1 MAILTGTP
9 LGVITSQEEIYVE
22 GSPYLY
28 FQDYNANPRYNPDAQ
43 GYYWNLT
50 GSATYPVL
58 NLGCVQD
65 VSLTEN
71 ITMNEI
77 RCDTIGVKGTIQK
90 RNYIEFNVTILTMF
104 PITVLRH
111 VLKLGAPSTGTGYEK
126 VGIGGTNN
134 NQFYMVYAPTV
145 YDDSTGDLLVFHLHK
160 AQFVDAWTIN
170 MNYGE
175 PWKVSGLK
183 LRAYA
188 DETKPSA
195 ARFGTII
202 RQDPSALP

>member
-9 LGVITSQEEIYVE
+9 LGTITSQEEIYVE

-28 FQDYNANPRYNPDAQ
+28 FQDYTAAPRYNPDAQ

-50 GSATYPVL
+50 GSTSYPVY

-65 VSLTEN
+65 VSLAEN
-71 ITMNEI
+71 VTMNDI

-90 RNYIEFNVTILTMF
+90 RNYVEFNVTILTLL
-104 PITVLRH
+104 PLVVLRH
-111 VLKLGAPSTGTGYEK
+111 MLKLSTPSTGTGYEQA
-126 VGIGGTNN
+126 GIGGINN

-145 YDDSTGDLLVFHLHK
+145 YDQDTGDLLIFHLHK

-183 LRAYA
+183 FRAYA
-188 DETKPSA
+188 DETKPA
-195 ARFGTII
+195 AQRFGVII
-202 RQDPSALP
+202 RHDPSALP

>member
-9 LGVITSQEEIYVE
+9 IGTITSQEEIYVE
-22 GSPYLY
+22 GAPYIY
-28 FQDYNANPRYNPDAQ
+28 FQDATANPRYNPDAQ

-50 GSATYPVL
+50 GSSTYPVF

-77 RCDTIGVKGTIQK
+77 RCDTIGTKGTIQK
-90 RNYIEFNVTILTMF
+90 RNYIEFNVTILTLL

-111 VLKLGAPSTGTGYEK
+111 TLKLSAPTVGTGYEK
-126 VGIGGTNN
+126 AGIGAINN
-134 NQFYMVYAPTV
+134 NQYYMVYAPTV
-145 YDDSTGDLLVFHLHK
+145 YDQDTGDLLIFHLHR

-170 MNYGE
+170 FNYGE

-183 LRAYA
+183 VRAYA
-188 DETKPSA
+188 DETKPA
-195 ARFGTII
+195 AQRFGVII

>member
-22 GSPYLY
+22 GSPYIY
-28 FQDYNANPRYNPDAQ
+28 FQDATANPRYNPDAQ

-50 GSATYPVL
+50 GSATYPVI

-90 RNYIEFNVTILTMF
+90 RNYIEFNVTILTLF

-111 VLKLGAPSTGTGYEK
+111 TLKLSTPSTGTGYEK
-126 VGIGGTNN
+126 AGIGAINN

-145 YDDSTGDLLVFHLHK
+145 YDQDTGDLLIFHLHR

-188 DETKPSA
+188 DENKPA
-195 ARFGTII
+195 AQRFGVVI